1 MGEYGGDVHFVC
13 LEARALA
20 KKQFSFS
27 LFYYAIRSQ
36 KLFSK
41 NSIYSR
47 YLVVMPCRPTVT
59 VQSQIYRALTGFIND
74 LALSCRRVKKQ

>member
-1 MGEYGGDVHFVC
+1 MREYGGDVHFVC

-36 KLFSK
+36 KLFSN

-47 YLVVMPCRPTVT
+47 YLLV
-59 VQSQIYRALTGFIND
+59 
-74 LALSCRRVKKQ
+74 